1 MNYVNDNNKEAKIYG
16 KDNES
21 CERLEQD
28 DISVWSNWGR
38 VLQILFLS
46 AESKFMK
53 LGQDEEGIN

>member
-16 KDNES
+16 KDSES
-21 CERLEQD
+21 CERLELD